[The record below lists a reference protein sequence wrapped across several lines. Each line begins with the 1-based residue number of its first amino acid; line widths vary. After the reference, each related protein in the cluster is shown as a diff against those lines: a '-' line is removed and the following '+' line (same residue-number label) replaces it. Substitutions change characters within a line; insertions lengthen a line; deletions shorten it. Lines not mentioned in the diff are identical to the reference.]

1 MKERE
6 TVKFISSVIYIL
18 WNLFC
23 FSLLLLFKRRRA
35 INCIYLI
42 ENEFRC
48 FAISI
53 NNFVINDVNIHKIFD
68 RLYEFNFFLSI
79 FMHIPEEEV
88 KKERKEKV
96 EEEKKNFL
104 SKRIN
109 GIINIV
115 EMLVFFQLC
124 VLKFGWFKYGIFIGK

>member
-1 MKERE
+1 ML
-6 TVKFISSVIYIL
+6 IYTKYSIDYM
-18 WNLFC
+18 NL
-23 FSLLLLFKRRRA
+23 
-35 INCIYLI
+35 I
-42 ENEFRC
+42 
-48 FAISI
+48 
-53 NNFVINDVNIHKIFD
+53 V
-68 RLYEFNFFLSI
+68 FLSI

-88 KKERKEKV
+88 KKEREEKV